1 MVRRGSTAFTKDLH
15 VGAFVFTSTCRF
27 SRVRWVWSRLWSFRV
42 QNGVALAG
50 PQVTMPLLATIAQSD
65 DVSPSEQQNAAEKLS
80 RFELRIEEPIHE
92 LVEIGIPP
100 RG

>member
-1 MVRRGSTAFTKDLH
+1 
-15 VGAFVFTSTCRF
+15 
-27 SRVRWVWSRLWSFRV
+27 
-42 QNGVALAG
+42 
-50 PQVTMPLLATIAQSD
+50 MPLLATIAQSD